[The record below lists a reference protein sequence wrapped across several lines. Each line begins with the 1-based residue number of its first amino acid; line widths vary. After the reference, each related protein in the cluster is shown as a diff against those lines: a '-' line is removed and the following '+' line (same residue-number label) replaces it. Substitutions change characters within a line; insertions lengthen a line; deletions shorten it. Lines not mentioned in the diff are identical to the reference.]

1 MSVQPVRVLFACL
14 ALSLGGLLVACA
26 TKEDLRSASRDLQNE
41 LKDARQRSAELETGL
56 REIKGQDLSQM
67 LGQLETQRR
76 DLDTLLSGLDD
87 QKAQIYSLDQKLAT
101 QLTRLQEVV
110 TTVEKKLLE
119 RLDVQDQR
127 LGGYE
132 KHAAATD
139 RNVAQVNAK
148 VREVG
153 IKLSTQLD
161 QQATVL
167 ARLEEAIKQAD
178 LQTGALSAEVKRF
191 QGVLSEFDKVLRALN
206 DKATDVDRRVTE
218 LTGRTETKVGT
229 LAPRQGDQAVGA
241 EVPEAIAPGGPGP
254 AAKEPSNSVSPA
266 ATAPV
271 LKDKEVYDRAQQQ
284 FKQGQ
289 YDAALTSFHLFLVQ
303 YPKSAL
309 VPNAHFW
316 KAECY
321 VRTRDYQRGVEEY
334 EQVIQHYPKSEKA
347 PRALYKK
354 AMALLELKDKDAAKI
369 ALRQLLKD
377 YPQSEDFQQA
387 RTKLASLK

>member
-1 MSVQPVRVLFACL
+1 MNVQPVRVLFAFL

-87 QKAQIYSLDQKLAT
+87 QKAQGYSLDQKLAT

-110 TTVEKKLLE
+110 TTVEKKLLD

-132 KHAAATD
+132 KRAEATD
-139 RNVAQVNAK
+139 GNVAQGNAK

-153 IKLSTQLD
+153 IKLSTQMD
-161 QQATVL
+161 QQAAVL
-167 ARLEEAIKQAD
+167 ARLEEAVKQAD

-218 LTGRTETKVGT
+218 LTGRTEVKVGART
-229 LAPRQGDQAVGA
+229 PPQGNQAVGA
-241 EVPEAIAPGGPGP
+241 EVPEAIVPVGPGP
-254 AAKEPSNSVSPA
+254 AAKEPSSSVSQA
-266 ATAPV
+266 TTAPV
-271 LKDKEVYDRAQQQ
+271 LSDKEVYDRAQQQ

-289 YDAALTSFHLFLVQ
+289 YDVALTAFHLFLIQ

-321 VRTRDYQRGVEEY
+321 VRTRDYERGVEEY
-334 EQVIQHYPKSEKA
+334 EQVVQHYPKSEKA

-354 AMALLELKDKDAAKI
+354 AMALLELQDKDAAKI
-369 ALRQLLKD
+369 ALRQLIKD
-377 YPQSEDFQQA
+377 YPRSEDFQQA
-387 RTKLASLK
+387 RAKLASLK

>member
-1 MSVQPVRVLFACL
+1 MSVQPARVLVAFL
-14 ALSLGGLLVACA
+14 ALSLGWLLVACA
-26 TKEDLRSASRDLQNE
+26 TKEDVRSASRDLQNE
-41 LKDARQRSAELETGL
+41 LQEARQRNAELETGL

-76 DLDTLLSGLDD
+76 DLDTFLSGLDD
-87 QKAQIYSLDQKLAT
+87 QKAQVYS
-101 QLTRLQEVV
+101 
-110 TTVEKKLLE
+110 VEKKLLE

-127 LGGYE
+127 LSGYE
-132 KHAAATD
+132 KRAEATD
-139 RNVAQVNAK
+139 RNVAQMNEK

-153 IKLSTQLD
+153 IKLSAQMD
-161 QQATVL
+161 QQAVVL
-167 ARLEEAIKQAD
+167 ARLEEAVKQAD

-191 QGVLSEFDKVLRALN
+191 QSVLSEFDKVLRALN

-229 LAPRQGDQAVGA
+229 LTPRQGDQAVGA
-241 EVPEAIAPGGPGP
+241 EVPEASAPVGSGS
-254 AAKEPSNSVSPA
+254 AAKEPSNSASQA

-271 LKDKEVYDRAQQQ
+271 LSDKEVYDRAQQQ
-284 FKQGQ
+284 FKQGR
-289 YDAALTSFHLFLVQ
+289 YDVALSSFHLFLVQ

-309 VPNAHFW
+309 APNAHFW

-321 VRTRDYQRGVEEY
+321 VRIRDYERGVEEY
-334 EQVIQHYPKSEKA
+334 EQVVQHYPRSEKA

-354 AMALLELKDKDAAKI
+354 AMALLELKDKDAAKT

-387 RTKLASLK
+387 SAKLASLK